1 MQVSAIRKE
10 AHDLMH
16 EGTLALSKV
25 TSNGIHIDVPYLKR
39 TRKQVRKQIEVE
51 SEAIAEYPEIRW
63 WQRKYGESFNLNSNQ
78 QLGDVLFNHLGYEP
92 PNKRTKAGNIKLDAE
107 ILEEIAENTGNE
119 MLGKLVH
126 IWKLEKAQGTYLKGI
141 LAETNDDGFLRPNFS
156 LCLARSYR
164 SSSSNPN
171 FQNQPNRDK
180 EIKRYI
186 RTAFIPRP
194 GRQILEADFS
204 GSEVKCACYYHKD
217 PNMYAYLTDPTKDMH
232 RDMAQQLYK
241 LANDEWNKPI
251 RQAAKNKFVFPE
263 FYGSY
268 YKNVGPDLWKYA
280 GINKLRI
287 GKQADG
293 ILLHE
298 HLARK
303 GMANVDVFTEYVR
316 QVEDHFW
323 GERFPV
329 YTQWKDDWWDEYN
342 AKGYF
347 DSLSGF
353 RYKGLMRRNEVINY
367 PVQGSSFHMLLWVLI
382 QLQQW
387 LERRGMRTLIIGQ
400 IHDSLVI
407 DLEPSEKEAVLRK
420 IYNLVTFR
428 LREHWSWIY
437 FPMVIEAELAPIDAP
452 WTEKA
457 EIPLDEYK

>member
-1 MQVSAIRKE
+1 MQVSATRKD
-10 AHDLMH
+10 AHELMH
-16 EGTLALSKV
+16 EGTLALSKI
-25 TSNGIHIDVPYLKR
+25 TSNGIYIDVPYLKR
-39 TRKQVRKQIEVE
+39 TRKQVRKQIEIE

-63 WQRKYGESFNLNSNQ
+63 WRRKYGENFNLNSNQ

-92 PNKRTKAGNIKLDAE
+92 PDKRTKAGKVKLDAE

-126 IWKLEKAQGTYLKGI
+126 IWKLEKAHGTYLKGI
-141 LAETNDDGFLRPNFS
+141 LAETNEDGFLRPNFS

-232 RDMAQQLYK
+232 RDMAQQLYR

-268 YKNVGPDLWKYA
+268 YKKVGPDLWKYA

-287 GKQADG
+287 GKAADG

-303 GMANVDVFTEYVR
+303 GMANMDVFTEYVR

-329 YTQWKDDWWDEYN
+329 YTQWKDEWWDEYN

-407 DLEPSEKEAVLRK
+407 DLVPAEKEAVLRK